1 LLQHAGN
8 SGCRRARDRRR
19 HEVTFAPYPAH
30 TTGRTRHA
38 RPAGSTC
45 QCCFGAA
52 PALRAATAG
61 TVYNI
66 HTASGHISDQIR
78 PPIAHRQK
86 LKNGRPSPGQLQQAP
101 SRCHL
106 SLHPSATPA
115 PESHRG
121 KALRARP
128 RKYRRRLH
136 STCSQ
141 LVDAAPAFKTVPVAA
156 TYFKADVSLAT
167 TAGSMA
173 ASAAPV
179 VCGPKNIGYSPH
191 GWIQ

>member
-1 LLQHAGN
+1 MRESSCCANLSGLGLLRVLASSAICRRRHARRCRSRRIRPLLQHAGN

-115 PESHRG
+115 PPQRRNHIEEKPSEQDPANTG
-121 KALRARP
+121 GACTQRA
-128 RKYRRRLH
+128 H
-136 STCSQ
+136 
-141 LVDAAPAFKTVPVAA
+141 
-156 TYFKADVSLAT
+156 
-167 TAGSMA
+167 
-173 ASAAPV
+173 
-179 VCGPKNIGYSPH
+179 N
-191 GWIQ
+191 

>member
-19 HEVTFAPYPAH
+19 HEVTFEPHPAH

-45 QCCFGAA
+45 QCCFGTA

-86 LKNGRPSPGQLQQAP
+86 LKNGRPSQLQQAR

-141 LVDAAPAFKTVPVAA
+141 LVDRDAAPAFKTVAA

-173 ASAAPV
+173 ASAPV